1 VLAYAHR
8 NSPQATGLGA
18 GKVPKT
24 VWPVPFLPRSS
35 KRGPRVQLYRVHGC
49 FAMRSLRL
57 LATTVAC
64 CCEETA
70 GHVGSGLVKES
81 LSDEESIDAQ
91 AQNHQ
96 YL

>member
-1 VLAYAHR
+1 LR
-8 NSPQATGLGA
+8 MLTGIRRKRQAWEQERCPKLCGLFHF
-18 GKVPKT
+18 
-24 VWPVPFLPRSS
+24 FLEVA
-35 KRGPRVQLYRVHGC
+35 KGVHGC
-49 FAMRSLRL
+49 NCIGSTGALPCDPCRL
-57 LATTVAC
+57 LATTVASS
-64 CCEETA
+64 CEETA